1 MMGSLSAHGAHATH
15 SRRPTISCDFGKQ
28 IAAGHR
34 GSERK
39 EREIK
44 KKKNILQTNVIL
56 GYDHILKQ
64 DRIKKKYH
72 INKHIIII

>member
-44 KKKNILQTNVIL
+44 KKKTYFKQTSYWDMTIF
-56 GYDHILKQ
+56 
-64 DRIKKKYH
+64 
-72 INKHIIII
+72 